1 MSKELEVKFIRAD
14 ISEELAE
21 QLLFDVFD
29 LLLREDFTVLADKE
43 ERPKKINK
51 N

>member
-21 QLLFDVFD
+21 QLLFSVFD
-29 LLLREDFTVLADKE
+29 LLLKEDFIVPADKE
-43 ERPKKINK
+43 ERPKNK
-51 N
+51 